1 MKSNNQNIDK
11 LVPQF
16 CKYCIDNLDL
26 NENHRI
32 TKYNSISLCILD
44 CVYSL
49 RTKYEVTRKIV
60 DRYIEKHLKCD
71 KNAKKDNCKNLFNN
85 INKVGVNRF
94 ANEILKN
101 NQKLAGRIKSEICSD
116 LCERLLW
123 LNINS
128 LEEFKKFK
136 NIELLE
142 VVISSVKGLG
152 NAGVNYLFM
161 LAGDKNRCKPDVH
174 IKRFVK
180 NACNV
185 EFTDENDYQILF
197 SKAVKELK
205 KKYKNISSVG
215 VLDGIIWRK
224 YQSK

>member
-1 MKSNNQNIDK
+1 MKSNSQNIDK

-32 TKYNSISLCILD
+32 TKYNSISLCIID

-60 DRYIEKHLKCD
+60 DRYIEKYLKSD
-71 KNAKKDNCKNLFNN
+71 KNTKEDNCKNLLNN
-85 INKVGVNRF
+85 INRVGTDRF
-94 ANEILKN
+94 ANEKLKN
-101 NQKLAGRIKSEICSD
+101 NQKFAGRLKSEICRD

-128 LEEFKKFK
+128 LTEFKKFK

-142 VVISSVKGLG
+142 LVISSVKGLG
-152 NAGVNYLFM
+152 NAAVNYLFM
-161 LAGDKNRCKPDVH
+161 LAGDENRCKPDVH

-185 EFTDENDYQILF
+185 EFTNENDYQKLF
-197 SKAVKELK
+197 SKAVSDLK
-205 KKYKNISSVG
+205 KKYSNINSVS

-224 YQSK
+224 YRS

>member
-1 MKSNNQNIDK
+1 MKSNNQSIDK
-11 LVPQF
+11 FVSQF

-26 NENHRI
+26 NENYRFS
-32 TKYNSISLCILD
+32 KYNSISLCIMD

-49 RTKYEVTRKIV
+49 RTKYDVTRKIV
-60 DRYIEKHLKCD
+60 ERYIEKYLKGD
-71 KNAKKDNCKNLFNN
+71 KSYKNDNCKNLLNN
-85 INKVGVNRF
+85 INRVGTEKF

-101 NQKLAGRIKSEICSD
+101 NQKLARRIRTEICKD

-128 LEEFKKFK
+128 LEDFKRFK

-142 VVISSVKGLG
+142 LVICSVKGIG
-152 NAGVNYLFM
+152 NAGLNYLFM

-180 NACNV
+180 NACNA
-185 EFTDENDYQILF
+185 EFADENDYQILF
-197 SKAVKELK
+197 SKAVSELK
-205 KKYKNISSVG
+205 KKYPNISSVS
-215 VLDGIIWRK
+215 VLDGIIWRN

>member
-1 MKSNNQNIDK
+1 MKSNKQNIDK
-11 LVPQF
+11 LVPLF

-26 NENHRI
+26 NEKHRI
-32 TKYNSISLCILD
+32 TKYNSISLCIID

-60 DRYIEKHLKCD
+60 ERYIDKCVEGES
-71 KNAKKDNCKNLFNN
+71 NAKNDNCINLLKS
-85 INKVGVNRF
+85 INRVGIDKF
-94 ANEILKN
+94 AIDILKN
-101 NQKLAGRIKSEICSD
+101 NQKLAGRVKSEICKD

-128 LEEFKKFK
+128 IEDFKKFK
-136 NIELLE
+136 NVELLE
-142 VVISSVKGLG
+142 VVISSIKGLG

-185 EFTDENDYQILF
+185 EFANENDYQILF

>member
-1 MKSNNQNIDK
+1 MKSNSQNIDK

-32 TKYNSISLCILD
+32 TKYNSISLCIID

-60 DRYIEKHLKCD
+60 DRYIEKYLKCD
-71 KNAKKDNCKNLFNN
+71 NNAKNDNCKNLLNN
-85 INKVGVNRF
+85 INKVGSDRF

-101 NQKLAGRIKSEICSD
+101 NQKLAGRLKSEICRD

-128 LEEFKKFK
+128 LTEFKKFK

-152 NAGVNYLFM
+152 NAGVNYIFM

-197 SKAVKELK
+197 SKAVPT
-205 KKYKNISSVG
+205 I
-215 VLDGIIWRK
+215 
-224 YQSK
+224 Q